1 MTGGTEVPTA
11 TTAQGALLALLS
23 IVLVVGGVMLAPV
36 LPLMVAHYL
45 PMDPNAEAKVLI
57 GMGLPGLMVGLFAN
71 HLGLLCD
78 RLGCENV
85 LLVALAVYGAAGMV
99 PTIITQDINAF
110 LASRAVLGIV
120 EAAVVV
126 SSSAMLGDYFV
137 GAERQKWFIRQMI
150 VGGVAAIILV
160 VVGGALGAIAWNVPL

>member
-1 MTGGTEVPTA
+1 MPTA